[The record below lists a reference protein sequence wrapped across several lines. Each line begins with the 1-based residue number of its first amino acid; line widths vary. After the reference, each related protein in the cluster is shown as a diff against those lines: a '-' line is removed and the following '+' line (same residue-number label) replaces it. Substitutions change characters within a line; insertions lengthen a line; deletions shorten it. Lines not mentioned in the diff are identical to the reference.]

1 MQNTIN
7 AVCSQYRNAV
17 KDGKTRGIVTYKLPL
32 PTLDLKGIRGALKDI
47 AVQLKINPD
56 NVTAVCDQ
64 ILGRTGKA
72 TLLARA
78 IRVKVSK

>member
-1 MQNTIN
+1 MQDTIN
-7 AVCSQYRNAV
+7 AVCSQYRKAV
-17 KDGKTRGIVTYKLPL
+17 NDGKTRGVVTYKLPV
-32 PTLDLKGIRGALKDI
+32 PMLDIKGIRGAIKDI

>member
-7 AVCSQYRNAV
+7 AVCSQYRKAV

-32 PTLDLKGIRGALKDI
+32 PMLDIKGVSGALKDI

>member
-1 MQNTIN
+1 MQDTIN
-7 AVCSQYRNAV
+7 AVCSQYRKAV
-17 KDGKTRGIVTYKLPL
+17 NDGKTRGVVTYKLPV
-32 PTLDLKGIRGALKDI
+32 PMLDIKGIRGAIKDI

-72 TLLARA
+72 TVLARA